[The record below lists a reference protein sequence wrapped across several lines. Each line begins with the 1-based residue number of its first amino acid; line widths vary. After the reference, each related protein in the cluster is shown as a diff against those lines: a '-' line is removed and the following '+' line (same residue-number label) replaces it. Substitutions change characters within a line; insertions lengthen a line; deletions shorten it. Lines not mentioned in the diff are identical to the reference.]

1 MKGLSLCMT
10 YDICYLFLGVN
21 EGLSRKRI
29 ERRAGRKGVGMGAG
43 GLDNLSSMSGKKS
56 PTSCVCSIP
65 SLILSF
71 PSSSKFFLSSTI
83 HRQGAS

>member
-1 MKGLSLCMT
+1 MKGLSFCMT
-10 YDICYLFLGVN
+10 CDICYLFLGVN
-21 EGLSRKRI
+21 EGLGRKRI
-29 ERRAGRKGVGMGAG
+29 EKRAGGKGVGAG
-43 GLDNLSSMSGKKS
+43 GLDNLSSMSAKKS
-56 PTSCVCSIP
+56 PTSCVCSVP